1 MLGRLLGWHG
11 EATSHPPSSPSS
23 SPREEAMQMEMRN
36 KYSCLLRA
44 TADVFQNVW
53 LGPRN
58 QTHPGKEALSRRKR
72 GDRVAYLSMSVS
84 FLGGRAH
91 GSSLAALLRWGCGK
105 CTVTLARR
113 MAGEN
118 GSRIKGRHARLHR
131 RHTSVL
137 GPGIHSCFPHL
148 LPTYLVYRLPL
159 TPAPLT
165 TAPTLSPLFHSW
177 EVNTTGLPASFKGPL
192 QFRQELR
199 MHVWR
204 DILATSKFSSPSL
217 ILESWQN
224 GGCK

>member
-1 MLGRLLGWHG
+1 
-11 EATSHPPSSPSS
+11 
-23 SPREEAMQMEMRN
+23 
-36 KYSCLLRA
+36 
-44 TADVFQNVW
+44 
-53 LGPRN
+53 
-58 QTHPGKEALSRRKR
+58 
-72 GDRVAYLSMSVS
+72 
-84 FLGGRAH
+84 
-91 GSSLAALLRWGCGK
+91 
-105 CTVTLARR
+105 
-113 MAGEN
+113 MAWEN

-148 LPTYLVYRLPL
+148 LPASLPPPRSPL
-159 TPAPLT
+159 PAPLT
-165 TAPTLSPLFHSW
+165 TAPTFSPLFHSW

-224 GGCK
+224 GGCKWEVGACGHGMAKYVGGASPRRDVPNPAQVWNVLGMAVSLLGMPLGCKMS